1 MFIRRRKRRVPGLN
15 TTSTA
20 DISFILLVFFLVI
33 SSMDPN
39 KGIRKLL
46 PPAEKDNTEQK
57 VTEMDS
63 RNVLE
68 ITIGKSG
75 QLMVDG
81 RPLEMGRLKERVAG
95 FVRNCPQRSRHVV
108 NITMLPDSRYDDYF
122 HVQKAS
128 WAIVEKENCT
138 RSTLNNID
146 TSYKSPMYIS
156 KETGKSIGISNLIH
170 IKLKDSKDKK
180 ILEELE
186 SSLHI
191 SIYSQNEYL
200 PLWYTVFCQ
209 DNSHGNS
216 LELCNKLQESNKFA
230 YVEPDIM
237 IDLAQGVTSFVAPND
252 PLYSDQWN
260 LHGKYSINWEEASLL
275 ANGKGVKIGLI
286 DTGVDATHP
295 DYDSQKVY
303 HAYDAYIGD
312 WFANGLYSSHGMA
325 CAGTI
330 VTIPN
335 NKKGLVGIASN
346 SELQSYSDPLTAR
359 PNISQ
364 NLASD
369 LCIAFNSTDVVSCSW
384 GGNDLNSSEIKEAIT
399 YYASWGRNNKGVI
412 IVFASGNDS
421 GPVTFPANYDEKI
434 LVVGASN
441 KFGNKANFS
450 NYGKEIDVVAPG
462 VDIPTTGWTES
473 DTSTYNYI
481 KFSGT
486 SAACPQV
493 AAVAALVLSINP
505 NLTSKEVCDIIEKT
519 AQKVGSKPYS
529 TYSNRPNGTWNEYMG
544 YGLVDAAAAVKA
556 AKSTL
561 K

>member
-1 MFIRRRKRRVPGLN
+1 MKKFTNLCFAILSIFCSCQGNIEDVQNSTQFQTTHEATNECNYYWYNGKKIELIVDSTKNFIVYNSEKP
-15 TTSTA
+15 
-20 DISFILLVFFLVI
+20 ILKKIKGGEFQ
-33 SSMDPN
+33 
-39 KGIRKLL
+39 KGISTTR
-46 PPAEKDNTEQK
+46 
-57 VTEMDS
+57 
-63 RNVLE
+63 
-68 ITIGKSG
+68 SG
-75 QLMVDG
+75 GQ
-81 RPLEMGRLKERVAG
+81 
-95 FVRNCPQRSRHVV
+95 S
-108 NITMLPDSRYDDYF
+108 
-122 HVQKAS
+122 KAS

-216 LELCNKLQESNKFA
+216 LELCNKLQESNEFA

-303 HAYDAYIGD
+303 HAYDAYTGD

-399 YYASWGRNNKGVI
+399 YYAPWGRNNKGVI

-481 KFSGT
+481 NFSGT

>member
-1 MFIRRRKRRVPGLN
+1 MKKFSSLF
-15 TTSTA
+15 
-20 DISFILLVFFLVI
+20 ISFILVFCSCQSYTEEI
-33 SSMDPN
+33 CN
-39 KGIRKLL
+39 
-46 PPAEKDNTEQK
+46 EQK
-57 VTEMDS
+57 FQADNAVTHECNYYYYNGKKIELIIDSTKNFIVYNSEMPILKKIKGGEFQKGFS
-63 RNVLE
+63 TTR
-68 ITIGKSG
+68 SG
-75 QLMVDG
+75 RQ
-81 RPLEMGRLKERVAG
+81 
-95 FVRNCPQRSRHVV
+95 
-108 NITMLPDSRYDDYF
+108 T
-122 HVQKAS
+122 KAS
-128 WAIVEKENCT
+128 WAIIQKESYT
-138 RSTLNNID
+138 RNASDNTDAL
-146 TSYKSPMYIS
+146 YESPMYIS
-156 KETGKSIGISNLIH
+156 KETGKSVGISNLIH

-180 ILEELE
+180 LLDELE

-237 IDLAQGVTSFVAPND
+237 VDLAQGVTSFVTPND
-252 PLYSDQWN
+252 PLYSNQWN
-260 LHGKYSINWEEASLL
+260 LHGKNSINWEEASLI
-275 ANGKGVKIGLI
+275 ANGDGAKIGLV
-286 DTGVDATHP
+286 DTGVEFIHP
-295 DYDSQKVY
+295 DLKGQKVY
-303 HAYDAYIGD
+303 PAFDAYDGGWD
-312 WFANGLYSSHGMA
+312 SNGRYNFHGTA
-325 CAGTI
+325 CAGVI
-330 VTIPN
+330 AAIPN
-335 NKKGLVGIASN
+335 NKKGLVGISPS
-346 SELQSYSDPLTAR
+346 SEVQSYSDPLTAR

-369 LCIAFNSTDVVSCSW
+369 LCMAFNSTDVVSCSW
-384 GGNDLNSSEIKEAIT
+384 GGNDLNSSEIKDAIT
-399 YYASWGRNNKGVI
+399 TYASWGRNDKGVV

-421 GPVTFPANYDEKI
+421 GPVTFPANCDEKI

-441 KFGNKANFS
+441 KYGNKANFS

-481 KFSGT
+481 RFTGT

-519 AQKVGSKPYS
+519 AQKVGSKSYS

-544 YGLVDAAAAVKA
+544 YGLVDVTAAVKA
-556 AKSTL
+556 AKLTL